1 MNAGQKADAAA
12 VLERAR
18 RRAIARA
25 EAAEQ
30 RLREAEEARAILAA
44 FVLRAYG
51 YFQWGRGS
59 WIHKRD
65 EGTVLTAAE
74 ALERVFPALKRA
86 RTTTTEGER
95 DG

>member
-25 EAAEQ
+25 EAAETA
-30 RLREAEEARAILAA
+30 LREAEE
-44 FVLRAYG
+44 VLRAVQRNDMTRRYE
-51 YFQWGRGS
+51 YRGRNARRADGS
-59 WIHKRD
+59 TPADGSRWQTPR
-65 EGTVLTAAE
+65 ELATT
-74 ALERVFPALKRA
+74 ALKRA
-86 RTTTTEGER
+86 RTTSTEGER